1 MEYKRFTSSLLA
13 AISLLLF
20 SASVLHAQVGLSVS
34 PPRVYY
40 TLGEGESGS
49 QKVLVSNLSKE
60 HMLNLSVT
68 FGDWKY
74 DDRGNNLMFPPDTLE
89 NSCVS
94 WLSLPIGT
102 YMNLEPGESREIDV
116 MMTVPAILQQAD
128 NVQTAMLYVTQMNPV
143 DGVDAQGAAIR
154 INVRQGI
161 KIYRKGL
168 QPETKQLEPEIAESE
183 PAAKPPESAPLPL
196 PRVTP
201 REESASALPP
211 EIAESTENAIA
222 APKKTGTITA
232 ARLLGE
238 FKPDYPSFSKRKNEE
253 GRVDLLLQILADGSV
268 GTVEILSSSGSSR
281 LDKAAQNAA
290 KQCPYA
296 PALDEN
302 DRPIE
307 STVNLSYI
315 FRLNNE

>member
-60 HMLNLSVT
+60 HMLNLSFT

-74 DDRGNNLMFPPDTLE
+74 DDRGNNLMFPPDTLD

-161 KIYRKGL
+161 KIYRTGL
-168 QPETKQLEPEIAESE
+168 QPETKQLEIVNMT
-183 PAAKPPESAPLPL
+183 LD
-196 PRVTP
+196 
-201 REESASALPP
+201 RERDIIGLEFINRGNIWVNGTLKATLFNR
-211 EIAESTENAIA
+211 T
-222 APKKTGTITA
+222 TGRETT
-232 ARLLGE
+232 
-238 FKPDYPSFSKRKNEE
+238 
-253 GRVDLLLQILADGSV
+253 
-268 GTVEILSSSGSSR
+268 
-281 LDKAAQNAA
+281 
-290 KQCPYA
+290 
-296 PALDEN
+296 LDETVFYTMPG
-302 DRPIE
+302 DHRQMDIPLKEKPGKGDYTATVILDYGDD
-307 STVNLSYI
+307 STLEAAELEFGY
-315 FRLNNE
+315 E